1 MDTFEHITDFIEQ
14 AFSEQPVWREHAL
27 IRKLQQD
34 NIEPIAS
41 FCLSNMLELFK
52 VHFLVRYGI
61 YQLRERWRNARQGD
75 LAIGTIEIISI
86 PYPEPK
92 FSETDQG
99 AELRE
104 TDLLEL
110 YYRDLSNYFN
120 TSEAEVDLLLNGF
133 WQRLRSP
140 EDSADALETLG
151 LEEGASYQ
159 EIKLAFRK
167 HAQQLHPDKGGDEQA
182 FKTLTEARDTLL
194 AQTIKS

>member
-14 AFSEQPVWREHAL
+14 AFDDQPVWREHAL

-34 NIEPIAS
+34 DIEPISS
-41 FCLSNMLELFK
+41 FRLSNTLELFK
-52 VHFLVRYGI
+52 VHFLVRHGI
-61 YQLRERWRNARQGD
+61 YQLRERWRNARKGD
-75 LAIGTIEIISI
+75 LSIGTIEIISI
-86 PYPEPK
+86 PYPEPNLG
-92 FSETDQG
+92 EADPG

-120 TSEAEVDLLLNGF
+120 TSEAEVDLLLKGF
-133 WQRLRSP
+133 WQRLKSP
-140 EDSADALETLG
+140 EESAEALETLG
-151 LEEGASYQ
+151 LEKGASYH
-159 EIKLAFRK
+159 EIKLAFRR

-194 AQTIKS
+194 AQTTKS